1 MQFFNSE
8 FQQLNNKK
16 LIDEKINKGLS
27 QVEYILGLEV
37 DELQ

>member
-16 LIDEKINKGLS
+16 LIDEKINKGLF

>member
-8 FQQLNNKK
+8 FYQLNIKK
-16 LIDEKINKGLS
+16 LIDEKINKGFS

-37 DELQ
+37 DELE